1 MKIFYKK
8 STAIAFIAAM
18 LVLVLLICMLL
29 VSLTQMASV
38 RQQAKNLRQMV
49 ENGEIT
55 VEELKQNVQMQ
66 NTVDYIIDWAERNNY
81 VKQSDINWVQENF
94 GK

>member
-8 STAIAFIAAM
+8 STAIVFIAAM

-49 ENGEIT
+49 ENGEATKTQLQDDLEKKKTIEYI
-55 VEELKQNVQMQ
+55 EE
-66 NTVDYIIDWAERNNY
+66 WAAKNNY
-81 VKQSDINWVQENF
+81 VKQEDIIWVLENLCN
-94 GK
+94 